1 MNSILKE
8 VRVKSIK
15 DSYFDVMKSL
25 QKSSLY
31 VSTEDIVQ
39 ELMKRSA
46 PRFFIDYENARRVIS
61 LMHRGK
67 PVSMPNENKM
77 NMYKEIYKRFLELTQ
92 NSNAPGYYLLEYVLE
107 QPAPSYYVN
116 IGTMRAIVYK
126 SIKSR

>member
-1 MNSILKE
+1 MNSTLKE
-8 VRVKSIK
+8 IRVKSIK

-67 PVSMPNENKM
+67 PVNMPNENKM
-77 NMYKEIYKRFLELTQ
+77 NMYKEIYKRFTELTQ